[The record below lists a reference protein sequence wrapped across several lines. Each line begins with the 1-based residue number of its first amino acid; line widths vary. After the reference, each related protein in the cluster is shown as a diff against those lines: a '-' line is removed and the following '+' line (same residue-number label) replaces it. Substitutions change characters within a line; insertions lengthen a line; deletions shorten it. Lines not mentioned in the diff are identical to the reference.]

1 MQFLITV
8 ILCLALLFG
17 AGGGTDAVPAMK
29 TETAGAQKQEMDAGA
44 IRKGTEAQPEPN
56 GALVP
61 AYYRYDTA
69 SFEADCGRLAA
80 CRDADEAVALYDE
93 LYEAYRQIE
102 SLSTAAYI
110 RYSDD
115 VADEYWS
122 AESVW
127 SETACADANDRLCTA
142 CRAVMD
148 GPCAGALRAHV
159 GDEAADYFAAYEEYP
174 AAMQELLERE
184 SELVS
189 EYYTALD
196 AADRLEVE
204 FQGRSW
210 TMEDWSGEAGDE
222 LYWDDYDA
230 FTALREELM
239 KAANGSLGPIYL
251 ELVELRGR
259 IAELAGYDNY
269 AEYAYENVF
278 CRDYGLE
285 ESESFCEQVRQAVS
299 GRYYNEV
306 YYNESAA
313 GYARADMDAGE
324 LLAALGDHAGQI
336 GGVVAEAYDFM
347 TENGL
352 YDIGGGSG
360 RMDGCYTTSF
370 SASGAPYI
378 FLRLYG
384 GSTDFYSM
392 SHEFGHF
399 VDARLNPVPNALAS
413 GGSYDLFEIH
423 SNGLEVLYT
432 RFYDDIF
439 GIGAERAEYGVLA
452 DQLAGVI
459 DGCVFDEFQR
469 RIYEAD
475 ELTLDDVNRI
485 YSEVCAAFGE
495 YDEAGEDYWWMYVPH
510 NFESPMYYISYAASS
525 LVALQLWDES
535 REDYDRAVDDWL
547 SIVEAGAYDKGY
559 MQVLSECGLQ
569 SFADEGSVEAICTP
583 VLDYL
588 AGIG

>member
-196 AADRLEVE
+196 AADRLV
-204 FQGRSW
+204 
-210 TMEDWSGEAGDE
+210 T
-222 LYWDDYDA
+222 
-230 FTALREELM
+230 
-239 KAANGSLGPIYL
+239 P
-251 ELVELRGR
+251 
-259 IAELAGYDNY
+259 
-269 AEYAYENVF
+269 
-278 CRDYGLE
+278 
-285 ESESFCEQVRQAVS
+285 
-299 GRYYNEV
+299 
-306 YYNESAA
+306 
-313 GYARADMDAGE
+313 
-324 LLAALGDHAGQI
+324 
-336 GGVVAEAYDFM
+336 
-347 TENGL
+347 
-352 YDIGGGSG
+352 
-360 RMDGCYTTSF
+360 TS
-370 SASGAPYI
+370 S
-378 FLRLYG
+378 
-384 GSTDFYSM
+384 
-392 SHEFGHF
+392 
-399 VDARLNPVPNALAS
+399 
-413 GGSYDLFEIH
+413 
-423 SNGLEVLYT
+423 
-432 RFYDDIF
+432 
-439 GIGAERAEYGVLA
+439 
-452 DQLAGVI
+452 
-459 DGCVFDEFQR
+459 
-469 RIYEAD
+469 
-475 ELTLDDVNRI
+475 
-485 YSEVCAAFGE
+485 
-495 YDEAGEDYWWMYVPH
+495 
-510 NFESPMYYISYAASS
+510 
-525 LVALQLWDES
+525 
-535 REDYDRAVDDWL
+535 
-547 SIVEAGAYDKGY
+547 
-559 MQVLSECGLQ
+559 
-569 SFADEGSVEAICTP
+569 
-583 VLDYL
+583 
-588 AGIG
+588 